1 MNSMIGEDLEFLPS
15 PESYQYQ
22 KKYLKK
28 KACIFNKNIIYYL
41 YKYGVHLVSITF
53 KAQWEGV
60 REGFKSPVLQTK

>member
-28 KACIFNKNIIYYL
+28 ACIFNKNIIYYL
-41 YKYGVHLVSITF
+41 YRYGVHLVSTGL
-53 KAQWEGV
+53 KAHWEGPAG
-60 REGFKSPVLQTK
+60 GFDSRVLQTK